1 MQLLE
6 RDRERAEE
14 DEKRSLVCK
23 TNPREERQNYRLLKP
38 GAILSWRHTH
48 TRTEREKNRER
59 ETEREK

>member
-38 GAILSWRHTH
+38 GAILSWETHTH
-48 TRTEREKNRER
+48 AQRER
-59 ETEREK
+59 K

>member
-48 TRTEREKNRER
+48 THRER
-59 ETEREK
+59 EQ